1 MDREVAM
8 STVVCEKEKQV
19 YAVTDSTASTDKSA
33 RKQFTH
39 QTGQALIALGT
50 FFKHIPPFNE
60 TIDKNT
66 GDTLISIGRKLKK

>member
-1 MDREVAM
+1 M
-8 STVVCEKEKQV
+8 STYTCEKEEKQTYTV
-19 YAVTDSTASTDKSA
+19 ADSAVVGADKSA
-33 RKQFTH
+33 RRLFTR

-66 GDTLISIGRKLKK
+66 GDTLISIGRKLRK

>member
-1 MDREVAM
+1 M
-8 STVVCEKEKQV
+8 SSYICDKEESQV
-19 YAVTDSTASTDKSA
+19 YTVIDSCERITETPA
-33 RKQFTH
+33 RKAFTR

-60 TIDKNT
+60 AIDKNT